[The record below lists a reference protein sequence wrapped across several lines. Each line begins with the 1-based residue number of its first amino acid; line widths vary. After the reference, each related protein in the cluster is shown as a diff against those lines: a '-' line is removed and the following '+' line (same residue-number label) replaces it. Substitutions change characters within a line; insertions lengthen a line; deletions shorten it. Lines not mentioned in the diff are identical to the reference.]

1 MQKTVPLDIDVQ
13 AYIETL
19 DEKKKADAYT
29 LLEVFREE
37 TQEEATL
44 WRGNMIGF
52 GTYQYRYDSGHEGY
66 AMKCGFA
73 FRKTNITLYLYTEFD
88 YNNPNHI
95 DELLAQLGKFTHGR
109 VCIYV
114 KKLSDINLDVLRQL
128 IQRNQKFIEDS
139 TTTIRC

>member
-73 FRKTNITLYLYTEFD
+73 FRKTNMTLYLYTEFD
-88 YNNPNHI
+88 YNNPDYV
-95 DELLAQLGKFTHGR
+95 DELLTQLGKFTHGR